1 MTTFNTLKTS
11 IRNIAS
17 TFLVAGLIVGCASVT
32 DANLD
37 QEEQQ
42 MILPTT
48 DTGEV
53 VDSERDN
60 EIDNV
65 WRNGDDMDP
74 IIRRPDTSDD
84 LED

>member
-1 MTTFNTLKTS
+1 MKSLKLVLTA
-11 IRNIAS
+11 ITIAALS
-17 TFLVAGLIVGCASVT
+17 ACASVT

-74 IIRRPDTSDD
+74 IIRRPNSSDD